1 MKKLSEVKEGLASEL
16 SSELDIKEKFNAME
30 REVEAQNQEKLQQ
43 NEAEEA
49 RIKQEYEDMK
59 NLIFRS
65 GKLTYYMLMLLC
77 FPVIFECNYILH
89 LWLGSQVPESTVVL
103 TRLVL
108 IISMTETFTYS
119 IGCAV

>member
-1 MKKLSEVKEGLASEL
+1 
-16 SSELDIKEKFNAME
+16 
-30 REVEAQNQEKLQQ
+30 
-43 NEAEEA
+43 
-49 RIKQEYEDMK
+49 
-59 NLIFRS
+59 
-65 GKLTYYMLMLLC
+65 MLLC

-119 IGCAV
+119 IGCAVQATGNIRNYPIVVSGISLAIFPVSFWLSSLFWIGCVFML